1 MSFTTGG
8 QLLSHIRRQSKDT
21 ESAFLHDRIDDLESA
36 LLCHTSLIHDIT
48 ASKPHPQDS
57 EGQLLFPM
65 TCYKR
70 MLEQQ
75 GRLKTLV
82 GKLAN
87 LTKVARDKEAEYE
100 QIVEDVKVQEVRDI
114 REMAAKVRET
124 KAIVEER
131 EHVVQELEREHTDLD
146 AEKEFISR
154 AHVSDVSR
162 HLSVTKVKQL
172 IKEVSREAY
181 QNEREKELLKGKC
194 FVCFR

>member
-8 QLLSHIRRQSKDT
+8 QLLSRFHHQSKDT
-21 ESAFLHDRIDDLESA
+21 ELAFLHDRIDDLESA
-36 LLCHTSLIHDIT
+36 LLCHTSLIQDIT

-57 EGQLLFPM
+57 EGQLMFPM
-65 TCYKR
+65 SCYRR
-70 MLEQQ
+70 MMEQQ
-75 GRLKTLV
+75 SRLKTLV
-82 GKLAN
+82 GKLAH
-87 LTKVARDKEAEYE
+87 LTKVARDKEAEFE

-131 EHVVQELEREHTDLD
+131 EHVVQELERTHTDLD

-154 AHVSDVSR
+154 AHVSGISR

-172 IKEVSREAY
+172 IKEVSRGAY
-181 QNEREKELLKGKC
+181 ENEREKELLKGKC
-194 FVCFR
+194 FVCFM